1 MNCPVII
8 HTFFVKASTDNTNFL
23 DLYLLCDK
31 IPTQRIK
38 RQKMAKKNENID
50 INTRLKYELYGQ
62 MAACGIL
69 MAAVI
74 VYSLITRDKKQLPDT
89 NIVPKIENVSPVKS
103 IVTDSVAQRVR

>member
-1 MNCPVII
+1 
-8 HTFFVKASTDNTNFL
+8 
-23 DLYLLCDK
+23 
-31 IPTQRIK
+31 
-38 RQKMAKKNENID
+38 MAKKNENID

-74 VYSLITRDKKQLPDT
+74 LYSFVTRDKKQLPDT

-103 IVTDSVAQRVR
+103 IVTDSVAKRVR